1 MKLKVTATF
10 RDKNDHVTVYEP
22 GKILDIEDKERA
34 ADLIKRGL
42 CAEYKTENSDKVS
55 KGKKTNKANA
65 AGKSKKEQPDN
76 TETAT
81 ADDPAEDSVEETESG
96 NSETEDTK

>member
-1 MKLKVTATF
+1 MKLKVTTTF

-42 CAEYKTENSDKVS
+42 CAEYKTEKSDKAP
-55 KGKKTNKANA
+55 KGNKTNKANA
-65 AGKSKKEQPDN
+65 AGKSGKEQPDN
-76 TETAT
+76 TATDPAGETAEST
-81 ADDPAEDSVEETESG
+81 AGETESG
-96 NSETEDTK
+96 GSETEETK

>member
-1 MKLKVTATF
+1 MKLKVTTTF

-42 CAEYKTENSDKVS
+42 CAEYKTEKSDKAP
-55 KGKKTNKANA
+55 KGNKANKANA
-65 AGKSKKEQPDN
+65 AGKSGKEQPDN
-76 TETAT
+76 TETVPADET
-81 ADDPAEDSVEETESG
+81 AESSAEGTESVNPG
-96 NSETEDTK
+96 TEDTK